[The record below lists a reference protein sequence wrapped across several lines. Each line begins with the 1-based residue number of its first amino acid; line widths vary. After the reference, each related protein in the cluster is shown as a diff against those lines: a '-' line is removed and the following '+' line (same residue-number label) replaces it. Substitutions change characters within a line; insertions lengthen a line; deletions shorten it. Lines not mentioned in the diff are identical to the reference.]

1 MKKFDLSVLDLAPVK
16 QNKTIQ
22 DTFTDSLDLAREAEK
37 LGYKR
42 FWLAEHHNMASIAS
56 SATSVLIG
64 YIANGT
70 KTIHVGS
77 GGIMLPNHSS
87 LVIAEQFG
95 TLESLFPGRIDLGVG
110 RAPGTDGITAK
121 ALGRNPQNINQYFP
135 QQIMELQRYFSS
147 ENSTSLVRAIPGEGC
162 DIPIYI
168 LGSSTDSAWLAAEMG
183 LPYAFAGH
191 FAPEM
196 MAVAFEIYR
205 ENYKPSEKFPK
216 PYLIS
221 CVNGIAAETD
231 EEARKLAT
239 TLYQAFLNIIR
250 NDRKPYAPPVAD
262 IDEVWN
268 PMEKNHVLNMLR
280 YRFIGSKETVKKQM
294 EQFQNLFQVDEMMI
308 TAHIYEHEKRVE
320 SYRIFKNAAEDLT
333 ASSPKSTSIFSI

>member
-1 MKKFDLSVLDLAPVK
+1 MNQAMNKLKISVLDLAPVK

-22 DTFTDSLDLAREAEK
+22 DTFHESLDLAKATEK
-37 LGYKR
+37 LDYTR

-70 KTIHVGS
+70 EKIKVGS
-77 GGIMLPNHSS
+77 GGVMLPNHSS

-121 ALGRNPQNINQYFP
+121 ALGRNPMNINQHFP
-135 QQIMELQRYFSS
+135 QQIQELQRYFSA
-147 ENSTSLVRAIPGEGC
+147 ENSKSAVRAIPGEGC

-168 LGSSTDSAWLAAEMG
+168 LGSSTDSAWLAAKMG

-191 FAPEM
+191 FAPDM
-196 MAVAFEIYR
+196 MATAFEIYR
-205 ENYKPSEKFPK
+205 QNYEPSEKFPT
-216 PYLIS
+216 PYIIA

-231 EEARKLAT
+231 DEAQKLST
-239 TLYQAFLNIIR
+239 TLYQAFINIIR
-250 NDRKPYAPPVAD
+250 DDRKPFSPPVDD

-268 PMEKNHVLNMLR
+268 AMEKAHVMKMLR
-280 YRFIGSKETVKKQM
+280 YSFIGSEETIKTKIKD
-294 EQFQNLFQVDEMMI
+294 FQEVFHVDELMI
-308 TAHIYEHEKRVE
+308 TAHVFDHEARIKSYEIIR
-320 SYRIFKNAAEDLT
+320 NAVNNL
-333 ASSPKSTSIFSI
+333 

>member
-1 MKKFDLSVLDLAPVK
+1 MKRFELSVLDLAPVK
-16 QNKTIQ
+16 QNKTIH
-22 DTFTDSLDLAREAEK
+22 DSFHESLTLAKHTEK

-42 FWLAEHHNMASIAS
+42 FWLAEHHNMPSIAS

-64 YIANGT
+64 FIANGT
-70 KTIHVGS
+70 EKIRVGS

-110 RAPGTDGITAK
+110 RAPGTDGLTAK
-121 ALGRNPQNINQYFP
+121 ALGRNPMIINEQFPRQIQELQQYF
-135 QQIMELQRYFSS
+135 SV
-147 ENSTSLVRAIPGEGC
+147 ENATSLVRAIPGEGC

-191 FAPEM
+191 FAPDM
-196 MAVAFEIYR
+196 MVHAFQIYR
-205 ENYKPSEKFPK
+205 ENYKPSEKFPES
-216 PYLIS
+216 YAIA

-231 EEARKLAT
+231 EEAKKLST

-250 NDRKPYAPPVAD
+250 NDRKPYSPPVED
-262 IDEVWN
+262 IDEIWN
-268 PMEKNHVLNMLR
+268 PMEKAHVLKMLR
-280 YRFIGSKETVKKQM
+280 YSFIGSEETIQSKLTS
-294 EQFQNLFQVDEMMI
+294 FQEAFQVDELMI
-308 TAHIYEHEKRVE
+308 TSHIYDEQARLK
-320 SYRIFKNAAEDLT
+320 SYEIIKT
-333 ASSPKSTSIFSI
+333 AVDGMI

>member
-1 MKKFDLSVLDLAPVK
+1 MKRFELSVLDLAPVK
-16 QNKTIQ
+16 QNKTIH
-22 DTFTDSLDLAREAEK
+22 DSFHESLTLAKHTEK

-42 FWLAEHHNMASIAS
+42 FWLAEHHNMPSIAS

-64 YIANGT
+64 FIANGT
-70 KTIHVGS
+70 EKIRVGS

-110 RAPGTDGITAK
+110 RAPGTDGLTAK
-121 ALGRNPQNINQYFP
+121 ALGRNPMIINEQFPRQIQELQQYF
-135 QQIMELQRYFSS
+135 SV

-191 FAPEM
+191 FAPDM
-196 MAVAFEIYR
+196 MVHAFQIYR
-205 ENYKPSEKFPK
+205 ENYKPSEKFPES
-216 PYLIS
+216 YAIA

-231 EEARKLAT
+231 EEAKKLST
-239 TLYQAFLNIIR
+239 TLHQAFLNIIR
-250 NDRKPYAPPVAD
+250 NDRKPYSPPVED
-262 IDEVWN
+262 IDELWN
-268 PMEKNHVLNMLR
+268 PMEKAHVLKMLH
-280 YRFIGSKETVKKQM
+280 YSFIGSEETIQSKLTS
-294 EQFQNLFQVDEMMI
+294 FQEAFQVDELMI
-308 TAHIYEHEKRVE
+308 TSHIYDEQARLK
-320 SYRIFKNAAEDLT
+320 SYEIIKT
-333 ASSPKSTSIFSI
+333 AVDGMI

>member
-1 MKKFDLSVLDLAPVK
+1 MKKFDISVLDLAPVK
-16 QNKTIQ
+16 QNKTIH
-22 DTFTDSLDLAREAEK
+22 DTFNDSLDLARAAEN
-37 LGYKR
+37 LDYKR

-70 KTIHVGS
+70 EKIRVGS

-110 RAPGTDGITAK
+110 RAPGTDGVTAK
-121 ALGRNPQNINQYFP
+121 ALGRNPMNINQHFP
-135 QQIMELQRYFSS
+135 QQIRELQQYFST
-147 ENSTSLVRAIPGEGC
+147 ENSESPVRAIPGEGC
-162 DIPIYI
+162 DIPIYV
-168 LGSSTDSAWLAAEMG
+168 LGSSTDSAWLAADFG

-205 ENYKPSEKFPK
+205 DNYQPSEKFPE
-216 PYLIS
+216 PYIIA

-231 EEARKLAT
+231 AEAKKLTT
-239 TLYQAFLNIIR
+239 TLHQAFTNLIR
-250 NDRKPYAPPVAD
+250 NDRKPYAPPVD
-262 IDEVWN
+262 DMDKIWN
-268 PMEKNHVLNMLR
+268 PMEKAHVLNMLR
-280 YRFIGSKETVKKQM
+280 YSFIGGKETITNQM
-294 EQFQNLFQVDEMMI
+294 KQFQNMFQVDEMMI
-308 TAHIYEHEKRVE
+308 TSHIYEHDARVK
-320 SYRIFKNAAEDLT
+320 SYEIFREAVNSLSE
-333 ASSPKSTSIFSI
+333 

>member
-1 MKKFDLSVLDLAPVK
+1 MKKFELSVLDLAPVK
-16 QNKTIQ
+16 QNKTIH
-22 DTFTDSLDLAREAEK
+22 DTFTDSLELARFTEK
-37 LGYKR
+37 LNYKR

-70 KTIHVGS
+70 EKIRVGS

-110 RAPGTDGITAK
+110 RAPGTDGLTAK
-121 ALGRNPQNINQYFP
+121 ALGRNPMIINEQFPRQIQELQQYFSVE
-135 QQIMELQRYFSS
+135 IAD
-147 ENSTSLVRAIPGEGC
+147 SLVRAIPGEGC

-191 FAPEM
+191 FAPDM
-196 MAVAFEIYR
+196 MAHAFSIYR
-205 ENYKPSEKFPK
+205 ENYTPSQKFPE
-216 PYLIS
+216 PYIIA
-221 CVNGIAAETD
+221 CVNGIAAETN
-231 EEARKLAT
+231 EEAKKLAT

-250 NDRKPYAPPVAD
+250 NDRKPYSPPVED
-262 IDEVWN
+262 IDDVWN
-268 PMEKNHVLNMLR
+268 PMEKAHVMRMLR
-280 YRFIGSKETVKKQM
+280 YSFIGDEETIKVQFHSFQ
-294 EQFQNLFQVDEMMI
+294 EQFQVDELMI
-308 TAHIYEHEKRVE
+308 TAHVYEQEARLK
-320 SYRIFKNAAEDLT
+320 SYAIFRNAADGL
-333 ASSPKSTSIFSI
+333 I

>member
-1 MKKFDLSVLDLAPVK
+1 MKRFELSVLDLAPVK
-16 QNKTIQ
+16 QNKTIH
-22 DTFTDSLDLAREAEK
+22 DSFHESLGLAKHAEK

-42 FWLAEHHNMASIAS
+42 FCLAKHHNMASIAS

-64 YIANGT
+64 FIANGT
-70 KTIHVGS
+70 EKIRVGS
-77 GGIMLPNHSS
+77 GGVMLPNHSS

-110 RAPGTDGITAK
+110 RAPGTDGLTAK
-121 ALGRNPQNINQYFP
+121 ALGRNPMIINEQFPRQIQELQQYF
-135 QQIMELQRYFSS
+135 SV

-191 FAPEM
+191 FAPDM
-196 MAVAFEIYR
+196 MVHAFQIYR
-205 ENYKPSEKFPK
+205 ENYKPSEKFPES
-216 PYLIS
+216 YAIA

-231 EEARKLAT
+231 EEAKKLST

-250 NDRKPYAPPVAD
+250 NDRKPYSPPVED
-262 IDEVWN
+262 IDEIWN
-268 PMEKNHVLNMLR
+268 PMEKAHVLKMLH
-280 YRFIGSKETVKKQM
+280 YSFIGSEETIQSKLTS
-294 EQFQNLFQVDEMMI
+294 FQEAFQVDELMI
-308 TAHIYEHEKRVE
+308 TSHIYDEQARLK
-320 SYRIFKNAAEDLT
+320 SYEIIKT
-333 ASSPKSTSIFSI
+333 AVDGMI